1 MLFNSFSFAVFL
13 PIVFILYWSIPHRLR
28 WLLLL
33 ISSYYFYMSWNPKY
47 VVLILGT
54 TIISYF
60 AAILI
65 EKSSSKRKKKLVMA
79 GAVIICL
86 GVLFVFK
93 YLEFVLDSIASA
105 AGLFAIRLHPMT
117 VKLMLPVGISFYTF
131 QTMSYVIDVY
141 MGKTGAEHHFGYY
154 AAFVSFFPQLVAG
167 PIERSCN
174 LLPQISSKK
183 IFNYDEASDGLKLML
198 WGFFKKLVVADTLA
212 VYVDKVYENIT
223 GYHGFAFVIVML
235 FFTIQIYCDFSGY
248 SNIAIGCARL
258 FGINLMKN
266 FASPYFSKSIK
277 EFWSRW
283 HISLSTWFK
292 DYVYIPLGGNRC
304 GRIRNSLNL
313 IITFLVSGIWHG
325 ANWTY
330 IAWGGIHG
338 AAQVVEKAV
347 AKPVNKLKSKKAGVF
362 LSWLFVFAFCNLT
375 WVFFRAESISDALY
389 IIVNAFKGFSSP
401 IAYIKDGFGQLYISM
416 TRLVYLGGILLILG
430 IVDYLNYRTDLVK
443 KITEKN
449 IVLRWTLYIALA
461 LVIILFARKGAA
473 AEFVYFQF

>member
-1 MLFNSFSFAVFL
+1 MLFNSFSFGIFL
-13 PIVFILYWSIPHRLR
+13 PIVFITYWCLPHRFR
-28 WLLLL
+28 WILLL

-54 TIISYF
+54 TLISYF

-65 EKSSSKRKKKLVMA
+65 EKSRNDRRKKLVMA

-93 YLEFVLDSIASA
+93 YLNFVLDGIASA
-105 AGLFAIRLHPMT
+105 AGLFSIKLHPVT
-117 VKLMLPVGISFYTF
+117 LKLMLPVGISFYTF

-141 MGKTGAEHHFGYY
+141 KGKTGAEHHFGYY

-167 PIERSCN
+167 PIERSSN
-174 LLPQISSKK
+174 LLPQISSRKA
-183 IFNYDEASDGLKLML
+183 FDYDKASDGMKLML
-198 WGFFKKLVVADTLA
+198 WGFFKKIVVADTLA
-212 VYVDKVYENIT
+212 VYVDKVYDDLT
-223 GYHGFAFVIVML
+223 GYHGFAFMIVIF
-235 FFTIQIYCDFSGY
+235 FFTVQIYCDFSGY
-248 SNIAIGCARL
+248 SNIAVGCAKL
-258 FGINLMKN
+258 FGIDLMKN
-266 FASPYFSKSIK
+266 FSSPYFSKSVK

-304 GRIRNSLNL
+304 GKIRNSLNL

-330 IAWGGIHG
+330 IVWGVIHG
-338 AAQVVEKAV
+338 AAQVIEKLA
-347 AKPVNKLKSKKAGVF
+347 AKPVNKLKSRKTGIFIA
-362 LSWLFVFAFCNLT
+362 WLFVFIFCNFT
-375 WVFFRAESISDALY
+375 WVLFRAESISDAAY
-389 IIVNAFKGFSSP
+389 IIVNAFKGCSTP

-416 TRLVYLGGILLILG
+416 ARLVYLGGIILLLG
-430 IVDYLNYRTDLVK
+430 IVDYLNYKTDVIK
-443 KITEKN
+443 NINEKN
-449 IVLRWTLYIALA
+449 IVFRWALYIILA
-461 LVIILFARKGAA
+461 VVVILFSTKGTA